1 MLTIPG
7 ITVQNQIYESANSL
21 VYRGIRESEQQRIIL
36 KILKENY
43 PTPYE
48 LARYRTEYQI
58 TQSLNLPGVV
68 KVYDLQTYQN
78 TLVMFLEDFGGES
91 LKHWINQR
99 PFSLEEFFAIAIVT
113 TEALGQIHKANII
126 HKDINPSNIVLNPTT
141 GPIKIIDFGIST
153 QLTRENTTLQNPNG
167 LEGTLPYLSPEQ
179 TGRMNRCVDYRT
191 DFYSLGVTFYE
202 LLTQRLPF
210 ETNDP
215 LELVH
220 CHIAKQPIS
229 PVHLNSQIPP
239 ILSKIVLKMMAKTAE
254 DRYQSAYGLQA
265 DLEEC
270 LRQFNAGSLS
280 EFSLGSQ
287 DFSDKF
293 QLSQKLY
300 GRQGEIEALLSAFAR
315 SSEQSQLMLIS
326 GYSGVGKSAL
336 VQELYKPITEKRG
349 YFISGKFDQY
359 QRNIPYSA
367 IVSAFQ
373 QLIKQLLAESETQ
386 LNQWR
391 DKLLAALG
399 VNGQVIVEVIPEIEL
414 IIRKQSE
421 IPELGPNESQNRFNL
436 VFQNFIQVFTQ
447 PDHPLALFID
457 DLQWADGASL
467 KLMQRLMDGA
477 SAGLFLIGAYR
488 DNEVSPVHP
497 LMLTVDEIA
506 KTGVSVQG
514 IALAPLDLET
524 IAQLIG
530 NTLNCDLEMVQPLGE
545 LVQAKTGGNPFFMN
559 EFLKSLYTEGLLE
572 FDVKTLSWQW
582 DLEQIKAQNFTDNV
596 VELMVGKIQKLPE
609 ETQEIL
615 KIAACIGNEFCLE
628 NIGLIIHKNLAKI
641 TKQIYP
647 AVAENLLAPLGNM
660 GDVALVAAEAE
671 FLSVGLPGNSVQS
684 LPYKFVH
691 DRVQQA
697 AYFLIEDSQKSQFHQ
712 KIGEILLEN
721 TPEDQREEKIFDI
734 VNQFNLGIS
743 LIAEHSGQLELA
755 QLNLIAGK
763 KAKLSTAYQPALNYL
778 QIGIEQLPPNSWQE
792 HYPLT
797 LSLYEEAAEVASL
810 NVDFEL
816 MEQFVS
822 MVLSQT
828 PTVLDKV
835 KVYEVQ
841 IQAYNA
847 QGLLKDAIA
856 IGLEVVNLLGIK
868 LPKQANTLDVL
879 RGLLATKLTI
889 GRRAIASFI
898 DLPPMT
904 DPSSQA
910 AMRILSKILS
920 TAYMAAP
927 LLLPLIVFKQVSLSL
942 KWGNGSESA
951 YAYSVY
957 GLILCSASEDFQGGS
972 QFGQLALQ
980 LLYKL
985 NAREVE
991 SRTQFVMYAFIQHW
1005 IAPVKEVLNPLRQA
1019 YAVGLETGD
1028 LEFATYSALHYCG
1041 YALLSGSE
1049 LVQLESE
1056 IATYT
1061 QGMEQMGQEISLP
1074 MQWLFHQ
1081 AVLNLLDEGENPG
1094 TLMGRAFDEEVMIPV
1109 IKAGN
1114 DRSAIC
1120 SLYFIKLFL
1129 SYLFSERENAVANA
1143 ELAEQYL
1150 DGVAAFLYG
1159 VHFYFYNSLALLGVA
1174 AEASLTQKK
1183 ALLRKVFRTQKKI
1196 KKWMNYA
1203 PKNNSQKYWLVEAE
1217 LCRVQGK
1224 DAKAMDYYDKAIAL
1238 AKENEY
1244 IHEAAI
1250 AYELAAKFYLSRGKE
1265 LIAKAYM
1272 QEARYCY
1279 QRWGAVAKVRHLE
1292 ENYGDLL
1299 TTTQGKV
1306 SSIQMTTA
1314 HTTTSSG
1321 FNLDMATVIKAYQ
1334 AISGEIMLDKL
1345 LSSLMKIIIENA
1357 GAQRGYL
1364 ILSHQGELR
1373 IEAESLI
1380 DDEQITVLQSRLV
1393 GDCSLISEAIVNYV
1407 ARTQETVVLNHA
1419 TQQGN
1424 FTSDTYIKTHQPKSI
1439 LCVPL
1444 INQGKLVSLV
1454 YLENNLTTGAFTP
1467 ERVELLK
1474 LLSGQAAISIQN
1486 AKLYTEVRENESRL
1500 NQFLEAMPVGVG
1512 ILDASG
1518 KPYYVNRIAQEL
1530 LGKGVITDG
1539 NAEDI
1544 PEVYQL
1550 YKAGT
1555 EEEYI
1560 LTELP
1565 LVRALQG
1572 ETSIAD
1578 DIEIHQNGKIIP
1590 VEGVG
1595 QPIYDSQGNI
1605 AYAITAFQDIT
1616 DRKRAEAERERFT
1629 NQLFQL
1635 NQAYERFVPNQFL
1648 QFLEKSSIVDVE
1660 LGDQVQLEMSVLF
1673 SDIRDFTT
1681 LSESMTPEDNF
1692 KFINAYLSRMEP
1704 AITEHS
1710 GFIDK
1715 YIGDAIMALF
1725 SGEADNA
1732 VKAAISMLHRLGDYN
1747 QHRIP
1752 QGFSPIKNG
1761 IGINTG
1767 LLMLGT
1773 VGGQNRMDGT
1783 VISDAVNLAS
1793 RVEGLTKNYG
1803 VALLITDQTYARLT
1817 LRESY
1822 AIRRIEKVKVKGKSE
1837 AVTVYEVFDADS
1849 EEMKA
1854 GKLATLGLF
1863 TEALSLYDA
1872 GNFLE
1877 AAQLFG
1883 DCVQQNRGDRVAQI
1897 YGDRAQRQ
1905 HHP

>member
-7 ITVQNQIYESANSL
+7 ITVQTQIYESANSL
-21 VYRGIRESEQQRIIL
+21 VYRGIRESDHQRIIL

-58 TQSLNLPGVV
+58 TQSLNVPGVV

-78 TLVMFLEDFGGES
+78 TLVMFLEDFGAES

-99 PFSLEEFFAIAIVT
+99 PFSLEEFFAIAIAA
-113 TEALGQIHKANII
+113 TEALGQIHAANLI
-126 HKDINPSNIVLNPTT
+126 HKDINPSNILFNPTT
-141 GPIKIIDFGIST
+141 GQIKIIDFGIST
-153 QLTRENTTLQNPNG
+153 QLTRENTTLQSPNG

-179 TGRMNRCVDYRT
+179 TGRMNRCLDYRT
-191 DFYSLGVTFYE
+191 DFYSFGVTFYE
-202 LLTQRLPF
+202 LLTHRLPF
-210 ETNDP
+210 ETTDA

-220 CHIAKQPIS
+220 CHIAKQPI
-229 PVHLNSQIPP
+229 PPTDIDAKIPP
-239 ILSKIVLKMMAKTAE
+239 VLSEIVLKLMAKTAE
-254 DRYQSAYGLQA
+254 DRYQNAYGLKA

-270 LRQFNAGSLS
+270 LRQYNANNLLD
-280 EFSLGSQ
+280 FPLGRHDVSN
-287 DFSDKF
+287 KF
-293 QLSQKLY
+293 QLPQKLY
-300 GRQGEIEALLSAFAR
+300 GRESEIQNLLSAFSE
-315 SSEQSQLMLIS
+315 SSTASQLMLIA
-326 GYSGVGKSAL
+326 GYSGIGKSAL

-349 YFISGKFDQY
+349 YFISGKFDQL

-373 QLIKQLLAESETQ
+373 GLVKQLLTESKAQ

-391 DKLLAALG
+391 NNLLAAVG
-399 VNGQVIVEVIPEIEL
+399 VNGRVIVEVIPEIEL
-414 IIRKQSE
+414 IIGPQPE

-436 VFQNFIQVFTQ
+436 VFQNFIKVFTQ
-447 PDHPLALFID
+447 PQHPLALFID

-467 KLMQRLMDGA
+467 KLMQLLMAGR
-477 SAGLFLIGAYR
+477 SPGLFLIGAYR
-488 DNEVSPVHP
+488 DNEVSAAHP
-497 LMLTVDEIA
+497 LMLTLDEIA
-506 KTGVSVQG
+506 KTGAVIQRIS
-514 IALAPLDLET
+514 LAPLDLET

-530 NTLNCDLEMVQPLGE
+530 DTLNSDLQTVRSLAE

-559 EFLKSLYTEGLLE
+559 EFLKSLYTEKLVD
-572 FDVKTLSWQW
+572 FDRQTRQWQW
-582 DLEQIKAQNFTDNV
+582 DLEPIQARSFTDNV

-609 ETQEIL
+609 ETQELL
-615 KIAACIGNEFCLE
+615 KIAACIGNEFDLE
-628 NIGLIIHKNLAKI
+628 SLGLILSKKSEELANHL
-641 TKQIYP
+641 YA
-647 AVAENLLAPLGNM
+647 AVAENLLNPLGNI
-660 GDVALVAAEAE
+660 GDIALVVAEAE
-671 FLSVGLPGNSVQS
+671 FLSMALPRNSVKS

-712 KIGEILLEN
+712 KIGQIMLEN
-721 TPEDQREEKIFDI
+721 TPEDKREEKIFDI
-734 VNQFNLGIS
+734 VNQLNLGS
-743 LIAEHSGQLELA
+743 ALIAEHSAQPELA
-755 QLNLIAGK
+755 QLNLMAGK

-778 QIGIEQLPPNSWQE
+778 QIGIEQLPPNSWQQQ
-792 HYPLT
+792 YPLT
-797 LSLYEEAAEVASL
+797 LSLYEEAAEVAYLSGDL
-810 NVDFEL
+810 AL
-816 MEQFVS
+816 MDQFVAT
-822 MVLSQT
+822 VLSQAK
-828 PTVLDKV
+828 TVLDKV
-835 KVYEVQ
+835 KVYEVK
-841 IQAYNA
+841 ILAYNA
-847 QGLLKDAIA
+847 QGLFAEAIA
-856 IGLEVVNLLGIK
+856 IGLEVLNLLGIK
-868 LPKQANTLDVL
+868 LPKQANKLDVL

-898 DLPPMT
+898 DLPTMT

-910 AMRILSKILS
+910 AMRIIAKIS
-920 TAYMAAP
+920 SAAYMAEP
-927 LLLPLIVFKQVSLSL
+927 FLLPLIVFKQVSLSL
-942 KWGNGSESA
+942 KWGNASESA
-951 YAYSVY
+951 FAYSSY
-957 GLILCSASEDFQGGS
+957 GLILCSVAEDFPGSS

-991 SRTQFVMYAFIQHW
+991 ARTQYVIYHFIQHW

-1028 LEFATYSALHYCG
+1028 LEFGTYAALQYSG

-1056 IATYT
+1056 MATYT
-1061 QGMEQMGQEISLP
+1061 QVMEEMGQERNLAMQSLY
-1074 MQWLFHQ
+1074 HQ
-1081 AVLNLLDEGENPG
+1081 AVLNLIEEGENPG
-1094 TLMGRAFDEEVMIPV
+1094 ILMGRALDEQVMLSM
-1109 IKAGN
+1109 IKSRN
-1114 DRSAIC
+1114 DRTAIS
-1120 SLYFIKLFL
+1120 SLYFLKLML
-1129 SYLFSERENAVANA
+1129 SYLFNERENALAFAEVA
-1143 ELAEQYL
+1143 EEYL
-1150 DGVAAFLYG
+1150 DGITAILLVA
-1159 VHFYFYNSLALLGVA
+1159 HFYFYDSLARLLVA
-1174 AEASLTQKK
+1174 TDASPTQKK
-1183 ALLRKVFRTQKKI
+1183 ALLQKASRNQKKI
-1196 KKWMNYA
+1196 KKWMHYA
-1203 PKNNSQKYWLVEAE
+1203 PQNNSQKYWLVEAE
-1217 LCRVQGK
+1217 LCRVQGQ
-1224 DAKAMDYYDKAIAL
+1224 DAKAMDYYDKAINL
-1238 AKENEY
+1238 AKQNEY

-1265 LIAKAYM
+1265 LTAKAYM

-1279 QRWGAVAKVRHLE
+1279 QRWGAVAKVKHLE

-1299 TTTQGKV
+1299 TTTHGKV
-1306 SSIQMTTA
+1306 SSSQMA
-1314 HTTTSSG
+1314 NAQTTTGSG
-1321 FNLDMATVIKAYQ
+1321 SNLDIATVTKSYQ

-1345 LSSLMKIIIENA
+1345 LSSLMKIILENA

-1364 ILSHQGELR
+1364 ILCHQGELR
-1373 IEAESLI
+1373 IEAESHI
-1380 DDEQITVLQSRLV
+1380 DEEQITVLQARLIT
-1393 GDCSLISEAIVNYV
+1393 DCSLISEAIVNYV
-1407 ARTQETVVLNHA
+1407 ARSQEAVVLNDA
-1419 TQQGN
+1419 TQEGN
-1424 FTSDTYIKTHQPKSI
+1424 FTSDAYIQTHQPKSI

-1444 INQGKLVSLV
+1444 INQGTLLSLI

-1518 KPYYVNRIAQEL
+1518 KPYYINRIAQEL
-1530 LGKGVITDG
+1530 LGKGVMADTK
-1539 NAEDI
+1539 DI
-1544 PEVYQL
+1544 SEVYQL

-1590 VEGVG
+1590 LEGVG

-1616 DRKRAEAERERFT
+1616 ERKRAEAERERFT
-1629 NQLFQL
+1629 NELFQL

-1747 QHRIP
+1747 QHRIQ
-1752 QGFSPIKNG
+1752 QGFAPIKNG

-1803 VALLITDQTYARLT
+1803 VALLITDQTYARLMQ
-1817 LRESY
+1817 RESY
-1822 AIRRIEKVKVKGKSE
+1822 AIRRIEQVKVKGKSE

-1854 GKLATLGLF
+1854 GKLATLGRF

-1872 GNFLE
+1872 GKFLE

-1883 DCVQQNRGDRVAQI
+1883 DCVTQNPGDRVAQI
-1897 YGDRAQRQ
+1897 YGDRAQQ
-1905 HHP
+1905 KHHP